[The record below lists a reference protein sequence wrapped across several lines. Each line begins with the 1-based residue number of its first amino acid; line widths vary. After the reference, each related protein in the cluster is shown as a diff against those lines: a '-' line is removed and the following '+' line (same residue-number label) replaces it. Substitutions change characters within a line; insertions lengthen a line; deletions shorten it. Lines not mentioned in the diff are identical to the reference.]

1 MPYLIDGHN
10 LIPKVGLSL
19 GDLDV
24 EDDLIE
30 KLQTFCRIRRTT
42 VEIYFDGGLP
52 GQPSRGKYGS
62 VKTFFAQ
69 KGKIADE
76 AIEDR
81 LQKLGKT
88 AKNWGVVSSDHR
100 VQVAA
105 RESHARSFSS
115 EEFSRLMM
123 ETMLKNMDQVDDE
136 DAVSPEDVTNWL
148 KEFGQ
153 E

>member
-1 MPYLIDGHN
+1 MPYIIDGHN

-24 EDDLIE
+24 ENKLIE
-30 KLQTFCRIRRTT
+30 KLQNFCRLRRTT

-62 VKTFFAQ
+62 VKIFFVQ
-69 KGKIADE
+69 KGKTADE

-88 AKNWGVVSSDHR
+88 AKNWVVTSSDHR

-105 RESHARSFSS
+105 RESHARSISS

-123 ETMLKNMDQVDDE
+123 ETVLKNMDQVDNE
-136 DAVSPEDVTNWL
+136 VTISPEDVTNWL

>member
-1 MPYLIDGHN
+1 MPYIIDGHN

-24 EDDLIE
+24 ENKLIE
-30 KLQTFCRIRRTT
+30 KLQNFCRLRRTT

-52 GQPSRGKYGS
+52 GQPSRGKFGS
-62 VKTFFAQ
+62 VKMYYVR
-69 KGKIADE
+69 KGKTADE

-81 LQKLGKT
+81 LKNLGKT
-88 AKNWGVVSSDHR
+88 AKNWIVISSDRR

-105 RESHARSFSS
+105 RGSHARSFSS
-115 EEFSRLMM
+115 EDFSRLMVDTII
-123 ETMLKNMDQVDDE
+123 ERMDDVDNE
-136 DAVSPEDVTNWL
+136 VPVSPEDVSLWL
-148 KEFGQ
+148 NEFGQ